1 MKLIK
6 ATVIDIDKIFQ
17 SHTFVNSPK
26 RSANKFV
33 ILKNCDELLLITGE
47 INRFPYHAKLL
58 EWYCNKYNLTFSWMH
73 KPDFLEIYEND
84 YSICGGGYIKFHLDK
99 NEYEFYG
106 FSTAYGRFENKKLN
120 YIIDHSPVLNTARIS
135 ISK

>member
-6 ATVIDIDKIFQ
+6 ATIVDINKIFQ
-17 SHTFVNSPK
+17 SHTFVNSPT
-26 RSANKFV
+26 RPANKFV

-47 INRFPYHAKLL
+47 INKFPYHAKLL
-58 EWYCNKYNLTFSWMH
+58 EWYCNKHNLTFSWMH

-106 FSTAYGRFENKKLN
+106 FSTAYGRFEDKKLN
-120 YIIDHSPVLNTARIS
+120 YIIDNSPVLNSTRIS